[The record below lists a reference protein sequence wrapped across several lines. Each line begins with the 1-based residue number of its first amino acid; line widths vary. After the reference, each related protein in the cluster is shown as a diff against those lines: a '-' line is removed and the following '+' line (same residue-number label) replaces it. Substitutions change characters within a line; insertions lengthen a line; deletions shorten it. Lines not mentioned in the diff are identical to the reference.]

1 MVERA
6 MTSDELITLFNP
18 LVYRELAA
26 IGAIDTAIPSEDDP
40 GYVTLHRAA
49 KQGKQANVEQMSALI
64 RSVGGQPVQTAKA
77 LQAMLK
83 MQTTVTKFIGTIPTL
98 TAMRLAQ
105 LELTAAYERAF
116 SKLAEEETLARKC
129 VEKCWHRA
137 VKQLMILTVHV
148 EGRYT
153 RACMR
158 CHLDRPGHLGAIE
171 RTDPHPYQ
179 LICAGCHDEVMR
191 DFPADL
197 IDQINALDDY
207 DRRSLVIEKALG
219 RPSTLTCEHEVLSKL
234 SDLPPDMPA
243 PPIARKVASYAR
255 LDVITAPPPEIDLQ
269 IHTDA
274 GSLDERLY
282 IELLFDLRSVRRNW

>member
-1 MVERA
+1 
-6 MTSDELITLFNP
+6 MTSDELISLFNP
-18 LVYRELAA
+18 LIYRELAS
-26 IGAIDTAIPSEDDP
+26 IGAIDTAMPSEDNP
-40 GYVTLHRAA
+40 GYVVLHRAA

-64 RSVGGQPVQTAKA
+64 RSVGGQPVQSAKA
-77 LQAMLK
+77 LQTMLK
-83 MQTTVTKFIGTIPTL
+83 MQTTVTKWIGTIPTL

-105 LELTAAYERAF
+105 MEATAAYERAF

-137 VKQLMILTVHV
+137 IRQLMILTSHV
-148 EGRYT
+148 EGRYV

-158 CHLDRPGHLGAIE
+158 CHLDREGHLGAIE

-179 LICAGCHDEVMR
+179 FICAGCHDEVMR

-197 IDQINALDDY
+197 VDQVNALDDY
-207 DRRSLVIEKALG
+207 DRQSLVIEKALS
-219 RPSTLTCEHEVLSKL
+219 RPSALACEHEVLSKL
-234 SDLPPDMPA
+234 ADLPPDMPP

-255 LDVITAPPPEIDLQ
+255 LDVTQAPPPAVELQ
-269 IHTDA
+269 IHADA

-282 IELLFDLRSVRRNW
+282 IELLFDLRSVRRSW

>member
-1 MVERA
+1 VVERA
-6 MTSDELITLFNP
+6 MKADELISLFNP
-18 LVYRELAA
+18 LIYRELAS
-26 IGAIDTAIPSEDDP
+26 IGAIDTAMPSEDDP
-40 GYVTLHRAA
+40 GYVALHRAA

-64 RSVGGQPVQTAKA
+64 RSVGGQPVQSAKA

-83 MQTTVTKFIGTIPTL
+83 MQTTVTKWVGTIPTL
-98 TAMRLAQ
+98 ATMRLAQ

-137 VKQLMILTVHV
+137 TKQLMILTRHV
-148 EGRYT
+148 EGRYA

-158 CHLDRPGHLGAIE
+158 CHLDLEGRLGAIE
-171 RTDPHPYQ
+171 RADPHPYQ
-179 LICAGCHDEVMR
+179 FICAGCHDEVMR
-191 DFPADL
+191 DFPPDL
-197 IDQINALDDY
+197 VDRVNALDDY
-207 DRRSLVIEKALG
+207 DRQSLVIEKALS
-219 RPSTLTCEHEVLSKL
+219 RPSLLACEQEVLSKL
-234 SDLPPDMPA
+234 ADLPPDMPP

-255 LDVITAPPPEIDLQ
+255 LDVSREPPPAVDLQ
-269 IHTDA
+269 IHTDS